1 MFDVKLL
8 SLRKPAVR
16 LVGPS
21 LGRQARSESQQPLF
35 FETCRSIFMV
45 LLQSSHSP
53 VCSRSARPKYHVRDS
68 IAICLLLVLCRL
80 RSLFQGLGLLRHG
93 LVAKEAAAAEK
104 HAKEGTG
111 VKTILGRSFLTK
123 CRCRPSTVFTLF
135 DE

>member
-53 VCSRSARPKYHVRDS
+53 VCSRSARPKHARDS
-68 IAICLLLVLCRL
+68 KAICLLLVLCRL
-80 RSLFQGLGLLRHG
+80 RSLFQGLGLLRHR

-104 HAKEGTG
+104 RAKEDQASPA
-111 VKTILGRSFLTK
+111 KLRSQQ
-123 CRCRPSTVFTLF
+123 PS
-135 DE
+135 

>member
-1 MFDVKLL
+1 MAAAHYCTGMPHVNIVM
-8 SLRKPAVR
+8 VR
-16 LVGPS
+16 
-21 LGRQARSESQQPLF
+21 
-35 FETCRSIFMV
+35 
-45 LLQSSHSP
+45 LQSSHSP

-111 VKTILGRSFLTK
+111 VKTILGRSFLIK